1 MASSKKD
8 VGQWLYQRG
17 NIVDLL
23 QGQGWAKVRT
33 GDYRSVA
40 SARKLAKEAAG
51 LADVEIKTSEKDGYL
66 LVTVK

>member
-1 MASSKKD
+1 MASTKKD

-17 NIVDLL
+17 NIVHLL

-33 GDYRSVA
+33 GEYRSVA
-40 SARKLAKEAAG
+40 NARKLAKEAAE

>member
-51 LADVEIKTSEKDGYL
+51 LAEVANKTSEKA
-66 LVTVK
+66 